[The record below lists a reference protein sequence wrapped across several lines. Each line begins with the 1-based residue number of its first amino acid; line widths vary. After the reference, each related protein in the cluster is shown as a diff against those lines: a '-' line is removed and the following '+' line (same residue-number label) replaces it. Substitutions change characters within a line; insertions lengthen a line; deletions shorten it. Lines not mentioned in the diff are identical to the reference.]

1 MKYSFDL
8 KGVHFK
14 NPVIAASGT
23 FGFGREYAKEYD
35 ISKLGGI
42 STKGTTL
49 EPRKGN
55 IGCRAVETPSGMM
68 NSVGLENPGIKA
80 VVEHELPFL
89 EQFDTVVLANIGGA
103 SIDDY
108 VKACSMADASSAV
121 DMIELNIS
129 CPNVVHGG
137 MALGMKPELA
147 SEAVKEVKSAI
158 TKPLMVK
165 LSPNAFD
172 LVAVA
177 VAVQNAGADSV
188 SLVNTFSAMKIDIHK
203 RKSAFTNLYAGLS
216 GPAIRPIAVRMVNQV
231 SKALD
236 IPVCGMGGI
245 MTAEDA
251 LEFIM
256 AGASLVQVG
265 TANFVKDKACLGII
279 SGIEDFMQK
288 EGINDLSEI
297 KGVI

>member
-8 KGVHFK
+8 KNVHFK

-35 ISKLGGI
+35 IGKLGGI

-68 NSVGLENPGIKA
+68 NSVGLENPGIEA
-80 VVEHELPFL
+80 VIEHELPFL

-108 VKACSMADASSAV
+108 VRACAMADSAPAV
-121 DMIELNIS
+121 DVIELNIS
-129 CPNVVHGG
+129 CPNVAHGG

-147 SEAVKEVKSAI
+147 SEVVREVKAAI

-231 SKALD
+231 YKALD

-245 MTAEDA
+245 MTASDA

-256 AGASLVQVG
+256 AGASVVQVG
-265 TANFVKDKACLGII
+265 TANFVNSKACLDII
-279 SGIEDFMQK
+279 TGIENFMQK
-288 EGINDLSEI
+288 EGIADLAEI
-297 KGVI
+297 KGVV